1 MRPPHASP
9 GCASRF
15 RTEVAYAA
23 RNATTVTGIS
33 SLKWNRDPLGSR
45 EHPTYAIGRAVNIHV
60 IAGAFCPAESGF

>member
-1 MRPPHASP
+1 MPPHASP

-33 SLKWNRDPLGSR
+33 GLKLDSDPLGSQF
-45 EHPTYAIGRAVNIHV
+45 PNDSAGGR
-60 IAGAFCPAESGF
+60 P